1 MRIKPKHI
9 GITAIALSVA
19 TASTLSTAQLTPK
32 GTSAPDA
39 RTSALSG
46 PLQTGAQFN
55 RLIIKFK
62 AKAAT
67 PAGTFDLNTARSQV
81 SMLESNAALQVAS
94 TNVGGLTYLKS
105 VTPQTHVATTGQK
118 LSHAE
123 LFALAKQIEQDPNV
137 AYAEV
142 DELAYPSITTP
153 TDPSYAAQ
161 QWHYQDSATYPGA
174 INLPTAWDT
183 ATGTGV
189 VVAVIDTGVR
199 SHVDLTANLLPG
211 YDFISDTT
219 VANDGD
225 GRDADASDPG
235 DWTTAGACYTGSS
248 ATNST
253 WHGTHVAGTIAAAA
267 NNGNGGVGVAY
278 NAKILPVRA
287 LGKCGGFI
295 SDIAA
300 GMQWAVGVSIPGVPN
315 NPVANKAK
323 VLNLSLGGRGVCG
336 QTYQDAVDAARTA
349 GSVVVVATGNDGYN
363 TISRPANCS
372 GVIAVTAHTKL
383 GDNATYANIGPG
395 TTISAPGGGNGTI
408 VTGDGA
414 LVYSTLNS
422 GTTIPVADSYAGYQ
436 GTSMATPHVAGVAA
450 LLFSKDSTLTPDAVS
465 SILVSSVRA
474 HPVGTYCA
482 GRTDCGAGLLDA
494 NAALARVTAAAPT
507 VAAAVVQTG
516 VRLTG
521 STVNLTA
528 TPNGGTAP
536 YSYVWTKVAGGT
548 VTLNN
553 STTATPS
560 FVAPTPG
567 GGYTFKVTA
576 TDSAGTP
583 KTASNYVSV
592 ITNTAP
598 VLASIPAL
606 SVVAGA
612 NLSFTATATDADSNT
627 VTFVASGLPSGA
639 SLNATTGAFTW
650 NAAGPAGSYSF
661 TVKPNDGYV
670 DGTPQTVSVTVTA
683 ATPAPAAGGG
693 GGSLGWLDAFALLAL
708 AALGLVGRRPHGTR
722 G

>member
-1 MRIKPKHI
+1 MTIKPKHI

-19 TASTLSTAQLTPK
+19 TASTLSTAQLTTP
-32 GTSAPDA
+32 GQTSPGA
-39 RTSALSG
+39 RASAFAG
-46 PLQTGAQFN
+46 PLQTERQFN

-62 AKAAT
+62 EKAT
-67 PAGTFDLNTARSQV
+67 TRAGAFNLNTARSQV
-81 SMLESNAALQVAS
+81 ALLEDNAALQVAS
-94 TNVGGLTYLKS
+94 TSVGGLTYLKS

-118 LSHAE
+118 LSRAE
-123 LFALAKQIEQDPNV
+123 LFALAKHIEQDPNV

-153 TDPSYAAQ
+153 TDPDYLGQ
-161 QWHYQDSATYPGA
+161 QWHYQASATYAGG

-199 SHVDLTANLLPG
+199 SHVDLTANQLPG

-219 VANDGD
+219 VANDGN

-235 DWTTAGACYTGSS
+235 DWTTAGACYTGSL

-278 NAKILPVRA
+278 SAKILPVRA
-287 LGKCGGFI
+287 LGVCGGYI

-315 NPVANKAK
+315 NPPANKAK
-323 VLNLSLGGRGVCG
+323 VLNLSLGGRGICG

-349 GSVVVVATGNDGYN
+349 GSVVVVATGNDGLN
-363 TISRPANCS
+363 SVSRPANCS

-383 GDNATYANIGPG
+383 GDNADYANIGAG
-395 TTISAPGGGNGTI
+395 TTISGPGGGTGSTI
-408 VTGDGA
+408 AGDGS
-414 LVYSTLNS
+414 LVYSTMNS
-422 GTTIPVADSYAGYQ
+422 GTTVPVADSYVGYK

-450 LLFSKDSTLTPDAVS
+450 LLFSKDSALTPDAVS
-465 SILVSSVRA
+465 SILISSARV
-474 HPVGTYCA
+474 HPVGTFCA
-482 GRTDCGAGLLDA
+482 SRTDCGAGLLDA
-494 NAALARVTAAAPT
+494 NAALARITSGAPT
-507 VAAAVVQTG
+507 VAASVVQTG

-528 TPNGGTAP
+528 ATSGGTAP
-536 YSYVWTKVAGGT
+536 ISYVWTKVVGGA
-548 VTLNN
+548 VTLTN

-567 GGYTFKVTA
+567 GSYTFKVTA
-576 TDSAGTP
+576 TDSAATP
-583 KTASNYVSV
+583 LTASNYVSV

-598 VLASIPAL
+598 VLTSIPAQ

-612 NLSFTATATDADSNT
+612 NLSFTATATDADSNA

-639 SLNATTGAFTW
+639 SLNATTGVFTW
-650 NAAGPAGSYSF
+650 NAAGPVGSYTF

-670 DGTPQTVSVTVTA
+670 DGASQTVSVTVTA
-683 ATPAPAAGGG
+683 PPAPASGGG
-693 GGSLGWLDAFALLAL
+693 GGAMDGLDVLALLSL
-708 AALGLVGRRPHGTR
+708 AGLGLFGRRQR
-722 G
+722 SVRD